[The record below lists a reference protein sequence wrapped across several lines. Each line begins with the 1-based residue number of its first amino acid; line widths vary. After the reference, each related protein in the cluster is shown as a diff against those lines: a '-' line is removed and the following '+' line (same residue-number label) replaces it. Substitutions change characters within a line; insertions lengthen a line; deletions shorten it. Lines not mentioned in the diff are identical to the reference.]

1 MKPTRN
7 ILKSSESLQRNLDRM
22 HYAPSDDIFN
32 KLAEEQDIDPE
43 NILKKKFI
51 IKPRNNKWNEKDFI
65 EDVSGSDLDIPG
77 SELDDAMEQIGSEDE
92 ENNGY
97 SLGGDGHNDLD
108 EDQVNQQ
115 RLVFKDKENLTFMV
129 LIKYNSLSSLG
140 STPYRKYTNVSFSFQ
155 IYQTRIK
162 AANKMKYDM

>member
-7 ILKSSESLQRNLDRM
+7 IFKSPESQQSNLDRM

-32 KLAEEQDIDPE
+32 KLTEKQDIDPE

-97 SLGGDGHNDLD
+97 SLGGDAHNDLD
-108 EDQVNQQ
+108 ED
-115 RLVFKDKENLTFMV
+115 
-129 LIKYNSLSSLG
+129 
-140 STPYRKYTNVSFSFQ
+140 
-155 IYQTRIK
+155 
-162 AANKMKYDM
+162 